1 MSENLAAPP
10 ETLLLDPEFARH
22 PYGLYD
28 ILLADN
34 RVYRSPQLEYWFVS
48 GYEEVKTVLMDP
60 ISYSSAGWDELY
72 LAQLPPQRVA
82 ELGHLLRHFAFPTLV
97 AADPPVHSRLRKLV
111 HRAFTPR
118 SVASLRGAIQDTVDR
133 LITDALAAG
142 DLDILRDL
150 AIPLPV
156 SIFAQMFGIPPSSH
170 NMLKA
175 TSADFTRFV
184 SNVRP
189 DLDEA
194 RRADASLGAFRAFL
208 LDTLEARRADP
219 RDDLVT
225 ILVSRDL
232 DDDVLENEELLS
244 LCAHL
249 LIAGHETTTNLITNG
264 LLALL
269 THPDQLA
276 ALRADRSLYGAA
288 IEEMLRWETPLQR
301 VKRMTTTRVELGG
314 ERIEAGER
322 LMLLIGAANRDP
334 QAFERPEEFDCTR
347 PRAAH
352 LALGHGIHF
361 CLGAAL
367 ARLEAEIAIST
378 VVNRIPQ
385 LRLHDDWTPTW
396 NPSLLRGLAALP
408 VRT

>member
-1 MSENLAAPP
+1 M
-10 ETLLLDPEFARH
+10 
-22 PYGLYD
+22 
-28 ILLADN
+28 
-34 RVYRSPQLEYWFVS
+34 
-48 GYEEVKTVLMDP
+48 KTVLMDP
-60 ISYSSAGWDELY
+60 TSYSNAGWDELY
-72 LAQLPPQRVA
+72 LAQLPPPRVA
-82 ELGHLLRHFAFPTLV
+82 EFGHLLRHFAFPTLI
-97 AADPPVHSRLRKLV
+97 AADPPMHTRLRKLV

-118 SVASLRGAIQDTVDR
+118 SVANLRGAIQETVDR
-133 LITDALAAG
+133 LITEALAAG
-142 DLDILRDL
+142 DFDILRDL

-156 SIFAQMFGIPPSSH
+156 SIFAQMFGIAPTSH
-170 NMLKA
+170 SMLKA

-189 DLDEA
+189 DLYEA
-194 RRADASLGAFRAFL
+194 RQADASLGAFRAFL

-225 ILVSRDL
+225 ILVSPDL
-232 DDDVLENEELLS
+232 QNDVLTNDELLS

-264 LLALL
+264 LFALL

-276 ALRADRSLYGAA
+276 ALRADHALYAPA

-301 VKRMTTTRVELGG
+301 VKRMTTTPVELGG
-314 ERIEAGER
+314 ERINAGER

-334 QAFERPEEFDCTR
+334 RTFDRPREFDFTR
-347 PRAAH
+347 PRAPH

-378 VVNRIPQ
+378 VISRIPE
-385 LRLHDDWTPTW
+385 LRLRDDWTPTW